1 MIYPE
6 YDIENNLSSIVL
18 NSSLN
23 FKDTKRTQE
32 FKAYTKQ
39 MANIPSL
46 IPISI
51 LCFLYFLCHST
62 YSIVSFKLNHIV
74 VLLVL
79 SFITKAAMTPFIIYE
94 TVKYF
99 RRKKYNISVFL
110 QNLSSS
116 IERSF
121 YFQYQE
127 DIICFL
133 AGTNVSLLLF
143 LRVLAG
149 PCAPGVS
156 LISLQSCNLGNG
168 IGLLPLD
175 QTMLTY
181 LIPVI
186 CHICLRGVSIWTT
199 IASILM
205 STCFILASMI
215 AMNSWV
221 EYWVLPLSGVFIYIV
236 YELDRTTR
244 LSFRLSSMQLQYQE
258 MINKSKLEAEELKHE
273 QKVVEVQAQKD
284 RELADLEGRHLRG
297 LLGNA
302 AHDLKTPLQAL
313 SMGAENI
320 QEYVLRI
327 HAQHQSVVETEELLE
342 TCKTLR
348 ATIAFMSMAIN
359 RAIDFEKI
367 HHDFELTPKLESL
380 SLTETI
386 EWPVSIMRVLQQR
399 VDVDLVP
406 LPPTICSQVIT
417 DRSWLMDNILCL
429 VSNATKYSNQG
440 LVTIR
445 CELEQS
451 PISSTTVALNKT
463 ASPTNFLRF
472 EVEDTGVGVPAEIRP
487 KLFSSFQQAQRMT
500 GGTGLGLVSLK
511 NRVQSLKGDCGI
523 SDRRDGAA
531 GSRFWFKIPYRPDDS
546 LADCAQNISEGLA
559 PIAES
564 QYTPCTSLSPS
575 PSAASGP
582 PKPERKG
589 SILVVDDSMSI
600 LKMVSMTLKKDG
612 YRVETAEN
620 GAAALQRLVNPS
632 GNDLS
637 LVLMDLQ
644 MPVMD
649 GLEAARR
656 FREFESGEIAAG
668 RRNNRLAMISMSACD
683 DDTTATTAISVG
695 FDEFLPK
702 PFSLSRF
709 QAASHRLRALTIT
722 PIVQSI
728 PIPMELATTDM
739 TIIISNDD

>member
-313 SMGAENI
+313 LMGAENI
-320 QEYVLRI
+320 QECVGRI
-327 HAQHQSVVETEELLE
+327 QAQEQCKMETEELLE

-348 ATIAFMSMAIN
+348 ATMDFMSMTIN
-359 RAIDFEKI
+359 RAIDFEKF
-367 HHDFELTPKLESL
+367 HLDFELTPKLESL
-380 SLTETI
+380 SLADTI

-399 VDVDLVP
+399 VDVNVVP
-406 LPPTICSQVIT
+406 LQSSICSQVIT
-417 DRSWLMDNILCL
+417 DRGWLMENILCL
-429 VSNATKYSNQG
+429 VSNATKYSNRGQ
-440 LVTIR
+440 VTVR
-445 CELEQS
+445 CELEPS
-451 PISSTTVALNKT
+451 PPPTAPTTPVSGVKAAATTK
-463 ASPTNFLRF
+463 FLRF
-472 EVEDTGVGVPAEIRP
+472 EVEDTGVGVPIDIRSN
-487 KLFSSFQQAQRMT
+487 LFSSIQQAQRMT
-500 GGTGLGLVSLK
+500 GGTGLGLVSLR
-511 NRVQSLKGDCGI
+511 NRVHSLKGDCGV
-523 SDRRDGAA
+523 SDRRDGTA
-531 GSRFWFKIPYRPDDS
+531 GSLFWFKIPYRPDNLNEICSQNALEVFIPEDS
-546 LADCAQNISEGLA
+546 VATGVASSRTPTALQNMQG
-559 PIAES
+559 
-564 QYTPCTSLSPS
+564 Q
-575 PSAASGP
+575 
-582 PKPERKG
+582 
-589 SILVVDDSMSI
+589 SILVVDDSMPI

-612 YRVETAEN
+612 DCREWSCCFE
-620 GAAALQRLVNPS
+620 AALRS
-632 GNDLS
+632 
-637 LVLMDLQ
+637 
-644 MPVMD
+644 
-649 GLEAARR
+649 
-656 FREFESGEIAAG
+656 
-668 RRNNRLAMISMSACD
+668 
-683 DDTTATTAISVG
+683 
-695 FDEFLPK
+695 
-702 PFSLSRF
+702 FS
-709 QAASHRLRALTIT
+709 
-722 PIVQSI
+722 
-728 PIPMELATTDM
+728 
-739 TIIISNDD
+739 